1 MAEITYI
8 SGYRFVNFFVILELF
23 YLLSL
28 SQIPGIGPISGKTL
42 ISHCG
47 SAEAVFREKK
57 RILEKIP
64 GIGSMGAAA
73 IRHECGAQAAENEL
87 KFIEKAQIRVLP
99 YTSPEYPVRLKQIL
113 DSPLVLFVKGRTE
126 LNPLRTCGI
135 VGTRKNT
142 PEGAQIARNMVSGLK
157 PHACHIIS
165 GLAFGIDIVAHKTAV
180 EEQIP
185 TLAVVA
191 HGLDMVYPLR
201 HKSVADKM
209 LEAGGAM
216 VSELFSGTPLHPDLF
231 PRRNRIVA
239 GMCDA
244 VVVIESMIRGG
255 SMITAQIAHSYDR
268 DVFAVPGKPGDKMSE
283 GCNFLIKNL
292 KAGLCENAGD
302 IARGMN
308 WDLGI
313 PKTKQPQTALLF
325 DLTPEEKLIMDCLK
339 GKSRHFDE
347 LLLSTGLPMSRLT
360 LLLLEMEMK
369 QMVNSLPGKIYKNLA
384 FG

>member
-1 MAEITYI
+1 M
-8 SGYRFVNFFVILELF
+8 ELF

-47 SAEAVFREKK
+47 SAEAVFKEKK
-57 RILEKIP
+57 RVLEKIP

-73 IRHECGAQAAENEL
+73 IRQEQGVFTAEKEL
-87 KFIEKAQIRVLP
+87 AFIEKEGVRVLP
-99 YTSPEYPVRLKQIL
+99 YTSPEYPIRLKQIL
-113 DSPLVLFVKGRTE
+113 DSPLLLFLKGNTE
-126 LNPLRTCGI
+126 LNTTRTCGI

-142 PEGAQIARNMVSGLK
+142 PEGAQTARNIVSGLK
-157 PHACHIIS
+157 QHACHIIS

-180 EEQIP
+180 DEQIP
-185 TLAVVA
+185 TVAVVA
-191 HGLDMVYPLR
+191 HGLDMIYPLR

-209 LEAGGAM
+209 LASGGAI
-216 VSELFSGTPLHPDLF
+216 VSELFSGTALHPNLF
-231 PRRNRIVA
+231 PRRNRIIA
-239 GMCDA
+239 GMSDA

-283 GCNFLIKNL
+283 GCNYLIKNL
-292 KAGLCENAGD
+292 KAGLCENAND
-302 IARGMN
+302 VARGMN
-308 WDLGI
+308 WDIGCV
-313 PKTKQPQTALLF
+313 KNTNVQTSMLF
-325 DLTPEEKLIMDCLK
+325 DLSPEEKLVMDCLK

-360 LLLLEMEMK
+360 LMLLEMEIR
-369 QMVNSLPGKIYKNLA
+369 QIVGSLPGKMYRNIS

>member
-1 MAEITYI
+1 
-8 SGYRFVNFFVILELF
+8 LELF

-47 SAEAVFREKK
+47 SAEAVFKEKK
-57 RILEKIP
+57 RVLEKIP
-64 GIGSMGAAA
+64 GIGSTGAAA
-73 IRHECGAQAAENEL
+73 IRHDLGANAAENEL
-87 KFIEKAQIRVLP
+87 NFADKNRIRVLP
-99 YTSPEYPVRLKQIL
+99 YTSNEYPIRLKQVL
-113 DSPLVLFVKGRTE
+113 DSPLVLFVKGQTE

-142 PEGAQIARNMVSGLK
+142 ADGAQSARDIVTGLK
-157 PHACHIIS
+157 LHACHIIS

-180 EEQIP
+180 EQQIP
-185 TLAVVA
+185 TVAVVA

-201 HKSVADKM
+201 HNSVADKM
-209 LEAGGAM
+209 LECGGAL
-216 VSELFSGTPLHPDLF
+216 VSELFSGTTLHPDLF

-292 KAGLCENAGD
+292 KAGLCENAND
-302 IARGMN
+302 VARGMN
-308 WDLGI
+308 WDIGM
-313 PKTKQPQTALLF
+313 PKNTQLQTRLLF

-339 GKSRHFDE
+339 GKARHFDE
-347 LLLSTGLPMSRLT
+347 LLLSTGLPMSRVT

-369 QMVNSLPGKIYKNLA
+369 QLVSSLPGKIYKNAVLL
-384 FG
+384 

>member
-1 MAEITYI
+1 M
-8 SGYRFVNFFVILELF
+8 ELF

-47 SAEAVFREKK
+47 SAEAVFKEKK
-57 RILEKIP
+57 RVLEKIP
-64 GIGSMGAAA
+64 GIGSMGASA
-73 IRHECGAQAAENEL
+73 IRQESGAYVAEKEL
-87 KFIEKAQIRVLP
+87 SFIEKEGIRVLP
-99 YTSPEYPVRLKQIL
+99 YTSAEYPIRLKQIL
-113 DSPLVLFVKGRTE
+113 DSPLLLFVRGNTE
-126 LNPLRTCGI
+126 LNPMRTCAI

-142 PEGAQIARNMVSGLK
+142 PEGAQTARSIVSGLK
-157 PHACHIIS
+157 QHNCHIIS

-180 EEQIP
+180 DEQIP
-185 TLAVVA
+185 TIAVVA
-191 HGLDMVYPLR
+191 HGLDITYPLR
-201 HKSVADKM
+201 HKPVAEKM
-209 LEAGGAM
+209 LASGGAIIT
-216 VSELFSGTPLHPDLF
+216 ELFSGTPLHPDLF

-239 GMCDA
+239 GMSDT

-302 IARGMN
+302 VTRGMN
-308 WDLGI
+308 WDIGSVK
-313 PKTKQPQTALLF
+313 KTNVQTSMLF
-325 DLTPEEKLIMDCLK
+325 DLSPEEKLIMDCLK
-339 GKSRHFDE
+339 GKARHADE

-369 QMVNSLPGKIYKNLA
+369 QMVGSLPGKMYKNLA

>member
-1 MAEITYI
+1 
-8 SGYRFVNFFVILELF
+8 LELF

-47 SAEAVFREKK
+47 SAEAVFKEKK

-73 IRHECGAQAAENEL
+73 IRQETGAYAAEKEI
-87 KFIEKAQIRVLP
+87 KFIEQSCIRVLP
-99 YTSPEYPVRLKQIL
+99 YTSPDYPIRLKQIL
-113 DSPLVLFVKGRTE
+113 DSPLLLFVKGSTE
-126 LNPLRTCGI
+126 LNPMRTCAI

-142 PEGAQIARNMVSGLK
+142 ADGTQTTRNIVSGLK
-157 PHACHIIS
+157 QHACHIIS
-165 GLAFGIDIVAHKTAV
+165 GLAFGIDIIAHKTAV
-180 EEQIP
+180 DEQIP
-185 TLAVVA
+185 TIAVVA

-209 LEAGGAM
+209 LASGGAI

-239 GMCDA
+239 GMSDA

-268 DVFAVPGKPGDKMSE
+268 DVFAVPGKPDDKMSE
-283 GCNFLIKNL
+283 GCNYLIKNL
-292 KAGLCENAGD
+292 KAGLCENAND

-308 WDLGI
+308 WDLGSVKHTNI
-313 PKTKQPQTALLF
+313 QTTLMF
-325 DLTPEEKLIMDCLK
+325 DLSPEEKLIMDCLK

-360 LLLLEMEMK
+360 LMLLEMEMK
-369 QMVNSLPGKIYKNLA
+369 QMVSSLPGKMYRNIA

>member
-1 MAEITYI
+1 M
-8 SGYRFVNFFVILELF
+8 
-23 YLLSL
+23 SL
-28 SQIPGIGPISGKTL
+28 SQIPGIGTISGKTL

-47 SAEAVFREKK
+47 SAEAVFKEKK

-73 IRHECGAQAAENEL
+73 IRQETGAYAAEKEI
-87 KFIEKAQIRVLP
+87 KFIEQSCIRVLP
-99 YTSPEYPVRLKQIL
+99 YTSPDYPIRLKQIL
-113 DSPLVLFVKGRTE
+113 DSPLLLFVKGSTE
-126 LNPLRTCGI
+126 LNPMRTCAI

-142 PEGAQIARNMVSGLK
+142 ADGTQTTRNIVSGLK
-157 PHACHIIS
+157 QHACHIIS
-165 GLAFGIDIVAHKTAV
+165 GLAFGIDIIAHKTAV
-180 EEQIP
+180 DEQIP
-185 TLAVVA
+185 TVAVVA

-209 LEAGGAM
+209 LASGGAI

-239 GMCDA
+239 GMSDA

-268 DVFAVPGKPGDKMSE
+268 DVFAVPGKPDDKMSE
-283 GCNFLIKNL
+283 GCNYLIKNL
-292 KAGLCENAGD
+292 KAGLCENAND

-308 WDLGI
+308 WDLGSVKHTNI
-313 PKTKQPQTALLF
+313 QTTLMF
-325 DLTPEEKLIMDCLK
+325 DLSPEEKLIMDCLK

-369 QMVNSLPGKIYKNLA
+369 QMVGSLPGKMYKNIA

>member
-1 MAEITYI
+1 M
-8 SGYRFVNFFVILELF
+8 ELF

-28 SQIPGIGPISGKTL
+28 SQIPGIGPVSGKTL

-47 SAEAVFREKK
+47 SAEAVFKEK
-57 RILEKIP
+57 RRVLEKIP
-64 GIGSMGAAA
+64 GIGSIGAAA
-73 IRHECGAQAAENEL
+73 IRHELGACAAENEL
-87 KFIEKAQIRVLP
+87 KFADKNRVRVLP
-99 YTSPEYPVRLKQIL
+99 YTSNEYPIRLKQVL
-113 DSPLVLFVKGRTE
+113 DSPLVLFVKGNAE

-142 PEGAQIARNMVSGLK
+142 PDGTQATRNIVSGLK

-185 TLAVVA
+185 TVAVVA

-201 HKSVADKM
+201 HKSVSDKM
-209 LEAGGAM
+209 LDCGGAL
-216 VSELFSGTPLHPDLF
+216 VSELFSGTALHPDLF

-292 KAGLCENAGD
+292 KAGLCETAAD
-302 IARGMN
+302 VARGMN
-308 WDLGI
+308 WDIGM
-313 PKTKQPQTALLF
+313 PKNNHMQTTLLF

-339 GKSRHFDE
+339 GKARHFDE
-347 LLLSTGLPMSRLT
+347 LLLSTGLPMSRVT

-369 QMVNSLPGKIYKNLA
+369 QLVRSLPGKIYKNA
-384 FG
+384 VPV

>member
-1 MAEITYI
+1 
-8 SGYRFVNFFVILELF
+8 
-23 YLLSL
+23 
-28 SQIPGIGPISGKTL
+28 
-42 ISHCG
+42 
-47 SAEAVFREKK
+47 
-57 RILEKIP
+57 
-64 GIGSMGAAA
+64 
-73 IRHECGAQAAENEL
+73 
-87 KFIEKAQIRVLP
+87 
-99 YTSPEYPVRLKQIL
+99 
-113 DSPLVLFVKGRTE
+113 
-126 LNPLRTCGI
+126 
-135 VGTRKNT
+135 
-142 PEGAQIARNMVSGLK
+142 
-157 PHACHIIS
+157 
-165 GLAFGIDIVAHKTAV
+165 
-180 EEQIP
+180 
-185 TLAVVA
+185 
-191 HGLDMVYPLR
+191 
-201 HKSVADKM
+201 
-209 LEAGGAM
+209 
-216 VSELFSGTPLHPDLF
+216 
-231 PRRNRIVA
+231 
-239 GMCDA
+239 MCDA

-313 PKTKQPQTALLF
+313 PKTKQPQTTLLF

>member
-1 MAEITYI
+1 
-8 SGYRFVNFFVILELF
+8 LELF

-47 SAEAVFREKK
+47 SAEAVFKEKK
-57 RILEKIP
+57 RVLEKIP
-64 GIGSMGAAA
+64 GIGSMEAAA
-73 IRHECGAQAAENEL
+73 VRQESGAYAAEKEI
-87 KFIEKAQIRVLP
+87 KFIEQSGIRVLP
-99 YTSPEYPVRLKQIL
+99 YTSMEYPIRLKQIL
-113 DSPLVLFVKGRTE
+113 DSPLLLFVKGNTE
-126 LNPLRTCGI
+126 LNPMRTCGI

-142 PEGAQIARNMVSGLK
+142 PEGALNTRNIVSGLK
-157 PHACHIIS
+157 QHACHIIS

-185 TLAVVA
+185 TVAVVA

-201 HKSVADKM
+201 HKPVADKM
-209 LEAGGAM
+209 LASPGAII
-216 VSELFSGTPLHPDLF
+216 SELFSGTALHPDLF

-239 GMCDA
+239 GMSDA
-244 VVVIESMIRGG
+244 VLVIESMIRGG

-283 GCNFLIKNL
+283 GCNYLIKNL
-292 KAGLCENAGD
+292 KAGLCENAND
-302 IARGMN
+302 VARGMN
-308 WDLGI
+308 WDIGCLK
-313 PKTKQPQTALLF
+313 KTNVQTSMLF
-325 DLTPEEKLIMDCLK
+325 DLSPEEKLIMDCLK
-339 GKSRHFDE
+339 GKSKHFDE

-360 LLLLEMEMK
+360 LMLLEMEMK
-369 QMVNSLPGKIYKNLA
+369 QMVISLPGKMYKNIA